1 MDRPQSGFRQ
11 EAAVPLQQAAA
22 VTQPS
27 ALVSAMRRTRQLWSI
42 VQRYARSSEP
52 SQVLAC
58 GIGGAVIGVVIAV
71 LHRFVDALHRIT
83 FALPAGA
90 SLSTGVNVG
99 LARILFVPLIGGFLL
114 GAGALA
120 IRRLGAQ
127 DVIDPIEANALHGGR
142 MSLAASMR
150 LVGATIVSNGAGA
163 AVGMEAGYSQLGA
176 SLLSWFGERLSL
188 RRADQRI
195 FVGAGAAAAIAAAF
209 DAPLAGAF
217 YGFELI
223 IGTYMTRA
231 LAPVAVA
238 VLAGVMAERT
248 IVNPEPLFA
257 MGHAFYFKQS
267 VYLLFALLGILS
279 AGFSILVM
287 QSVTWVERCFRHVP
301 LPQWL
306 RPAIGGICLTQLA
319 IFFPQVLGGG
329 HGAIQY
335 LIARPWP
342 MSFIFIILVTKLLA
356 SSISI
361 GSGFR
366 GGMFSSSL
374 FLGCLFGAAF
384 GDIAAAIAPRLAGL
398 HEPLM
403 MVGMGS
409 VAASVIGAPL
419 TMIFLVL
426 EGTGDLPM
434 TIGVMTG
441 VIISSSLVRLLF
453 GYSFS
458 TWRFHQRG
466 MNIRSPLDIGW
477 ISDLTVA
484 KLMRNDPIVV
494 DDKVLLRDV
503 RDKYPPETARSIFV
517 QRDDQFIGTID
528 VLSLHAKR
536 AEADAGLVTA
546 GDIAKSPGSFLLPA
560 QNIRSALMI
569 FDGTEQEMLPVLD
582 SPADRRIIGFLSE
595 PYTLRR
601 YNQALE
607 RLRENEGDRRDL
619 FPISEPPKV

>member
-1 MDRPQSGFRQ
+1 MRQ
-11 EAAVPLQQAAA
+11 F
-22 VTQPS
+22 
-27 ALVSAMRRTRQLWSI
+27 WS
-42 VQRYARSSEP
+42 VAQRYMRSSEP
-52 SQVLAC
+52 SQIVAC
-58 GIGGAVIGVVIAV
+58 GMGGAVIGVVIAL
-71 LHRFVDALHRIT
+71 LHRFVDFLHRVT

-90 SLSTGVNVG
+90 SLSTGVNVD
-99 LARILFVPLIGGFLL
+99 LARILFVPLIGGLLL

-120 IRRLGAQ
+120 ARWFGAR
-127 DVIDPIEANALHGGR
+127 DVVDPIEANALHGGR

-150 LVGATIVSNGAGA
+150 LVGATVVSNGAGA

-176 SLLSWFGERLSL
+176 SLFSWLGERLSL
-188 RRADQRI
+188 RRADQRV

-209 DAPLAGAF
+209 NAPLAGAF

-231 LAPVAVA
+231 LAPVAAA
-238 VLAGVMAERT
+238 VLAAVMAERAV
-248 IVNPEPLFA
+248 VNPEPVFLVSQV
-257 MGHAFYFKQS
+257 FYFKQS
-267 VYLLFALLGILS
+267 VYLLFALLGIFS
-279 AGFSILVM
+279 AGFSILAM
-287 QSVTWVERCFRHVP
+287 QSVTWVERGLRRVP

-306 RPAIGGICLTQLA
+306 RPAIGGICLAQLA

-335 LIARPWP
+335 LFTHPWP
-342 MSFIFIILVTKLLA
+342 TALVLLVLVTKLLA
-356 SSISI
+356 SAVSI
-361 GSGFR
+361 GSGYR

-384 GDIAAAIAPRLAGL
+384 GDIAGALVPRLAAL
-398 HEPLM
+398 HAPLM

-426 EGTGDLPM
+426 EGTGDFPM

-466 MNIRSPLDIGW
+466 INIRSPHDIGW
-477 ISDLTVA
+477 IADLTVA
-484 KLMRNDPIVV
+484 KLMRNDPIIV
-494 DDKVLLRDV
+494 DDQIPLADLRA
-503 RDKYPPETARSIFV
+503 KYPPETAKSIFV
-517 QRDDQFIGTID
+517 QKEGRFVGTID
-528 VLSLHAKR
+528 VLSLHVDR
-536 AEADAGLVTA
+536 PELGSGLVTA
-546 GDIAKSPGSFLLPA
+546 GEIAQSPGAFLLPA
-560 QNIRSALMI
+560 QNIRSALVI
-569 FDGTEQEMLPVLD
+569 FDRVEQEALAVLD
-582 SPADRRIIGFLSE
+582 SPADRRVIGFLTE
-595 PYTLRR
+595 PYALRR

-607 RLRENEGDRRDL
+607 RQGENQGDGRDL
-619 FPISEPPKV
+619 FPISEPQRN

>member
-1 MDRPQSGFRQ
+1 MP
-11 EAAVPLQQAAA
+11 
-22 VTQPS
+22 T
-27 ALVSAMRRTRQLWSI
+27 ALSSLTRRTRQFWSI
-42 VQRYARSSEP
+42 AQRHARSSEP
-52 SQVLAC
+52 AQIVAC
-58 GIGGAVIGVVIAV
+58 GISGAVIGALIAL
-71 LHRFVDALHRIT
+71 LHRFVDQLHRIM
-83 FALPAGA
+83 FNLPAGYM
-90 SLSTGVNVG
+90 LSTGIGVD
-99 LARILFVPLIGGFLL
+99 LARVLFVPLIGGLLL
-114 GAGALA
+114 GVGALA
-120 IRRLGAQ
+120 TRWFGAR

-142 MSLAASMR
+142 MSLAGSMR
-150 LVGATIVSNGAGA
+150 LVGATVVSNGAGA
-163 AVGMEAGYSQLGA
+163 AVGMEAGYSQFGA

-209 DAPLAGAF
+209 NAPLAGAF

-231 LAPVAVA
+231 LAPVAAA
-238 VLAGVMAERT
+238 VLAGTMAERAV
-248 IVNPEPLFA
+248 VNPEPLFVI
-257 MGHAFYFKQS
+257 GQAFHLKQS
-267 VYLLFALLGILS
+267 VYLLFALLGIFS
-279 AGFSILVM
+279 AGFSILAM
-287 QSVTWVERCFRHVP
+287 QSVTWVERGFRRVP

-306 RPAIGGICLTQLA
+306 RPAIGGICLAMLA

-335 LIARPWP
+335 LFSHPWP
-342 MSFIFIILVTKLLA
+342 TSLVFLVLITKLLA
-356 SSISI
+356 SAVSI
-361 GSGFR
+361 GSGYR

-384 GDIAAAIAPRLAGL
+384 GDVASALVPRLAAL
-398 HEPLM
+398 HAPLM

-466 MNIRSPLDIGW
+466 MDIRSPHDIGW

-484 KLMRNDPIVV
+484 KLMRNDPIIV
-494 DDKVLLRDV
+494 DGKMLLADLRGQ
-503 RDKYPPETARSIFV
+503 YPPETAKTLFV
-517 QRDDQFIGTID
+517 QKDGSFVGTID
-528 VLSLHAKR
+528 VLSLHAGR
-536 AEADAGLVTA
+536 PQPDAGAVTA

-569 FDGTEQEMLPVLD
+569 FDGAEQERLPVLD

-595 PYTLRR
+595 PYILKR

-607 RLRENEGDRRDL
+607 RLREHEGDRRDL
-619 FPISEPPKV
+619 FPISEPPGN

>member
-1 MDRPQSGFRQ
+1 MRQ
-11 EAAVPLQQAAA
+11 F
-22 VTQPS
+22 
-27 ALVSAMRRTRQLWSI
+27 WS
-42 VQRYARSSEP
+42 VAQRYVRSSELF
-52 SQVLAC
+52 QIVAC
-58 GIGGAVIGVVIAV
+58 GTSGAVIGVLIAL
-71 LHRFVDALHRIT
+71 LHRFVDFLHRLT

-90 SLSTGVNVG
+90 SLSTGVDVD
-99 LARILFVPLIGGFLL
+99 LVRILFVPLIGGLLL
-114 GAGALA
+114 GGGARA
-120 IRRLGAQ
+120 ARWFGAK

-209 DAPLAGAF
+209 NAPLAGAF

-238 VLAGVMAERT
+238 VLAAVMAERAV
-248 IVNPEPLFA
+248 VNPEPLFVV
-257 MGHAFYFKQS
+257 GHAYYFKQS
-267 VYLLFALLGILS
+267 IYLVFALLGILS
-279 AGFSILVM
+279 AGFSILAM
-287 QSVTWVERCFRHVP
+287 QSVTWVERLFRRVP

-319 IFFPQVLGGG
+319 IIFPQVLGGG

-335 LIARPWP
+335 LFTHPWP
-342 MSFIFIILVTKLLA
+342 TALVLVVLATKLMA
-356 SSISI
+356 SAISI
-361 GSGFR
+361 GSGYR

-384 GDIAAAIAPRLAGL
+384 GDMAAAWAPRLAVL
-398 HEPLM
+398 HAPLM

-419 TMIFLVL
+419 TMVFLVL

-466 MNIRSPLDIGW
+466 INIRSPHDIGW
-477 ISDLTVA
+477 IADLTVA
-484 KLMRNDPIVV
+484 KLMRSDPVVV
-494 DDKVLLRDV
+494 DEKLPLGDLRD
-503 RDKYPPETARSIFV
+503 RYPPETAKSIFV
-517 QRDDQFIGTID
+517 QKDGRFVGTID
-528 VLSLHAKR
+528 VLSLHVR
-536 AEADAGLVTA
+536 RPEPGDSLVTA

-569 FDGTEQEMLPVLD
+569 FDRAEEEVLPVLD
-582 SPADRRIIGFLSE
+582 SPADRRVVGFLSE

-607 RLRENEGDRRDL
+607 RLGEQEGDRRDL
-619 FPISEPPKV
+619 FPIAEPPKN